1 LFNADGVDAVSYE
14 FGRLGGIVDV
24 WFGEHDRVNTRHD
37 RLVVGFRASSTA
49 AGVER
54 RRRDVDAGP
63 GRRRRRRLVTV
74 VSATTSDFVQLSLVS
89 NLNITA

>member
-63 GRRRRRRLVTV
+63 GRRRRLVTV